1 MDYTDITSSM
11 RLLIKSQGIDENFID
26 KEETLYYDESGN
38 IKHLIIKEDKL
49 NAETDTVFVLGGVQA
64 EDAITI
70 EELKIALKKNP
81 DNELKSTKDL
91 KGSFIEILR
100 KENLRKILHLIHDKE
115 WHIHFIIVQVLYYGF
130 VDIVDSIS
138 GLEADPFTFKA
149 ELYKVLKKYPDKTI
163 SIFKKYKYPNV
174 SNKDKKNFL
183 AELLTLID
191 GVINEDTKK
200 GIFNPLLC
208 ILRNCVDKAKE
219 QKELTFIQNETTHE
233 WVGDFV
239 QFYRQEILL
248 FHNKTLIFDE
258 EKQVMKALAS
268 KEIEINNR
276 KASNY
281 CFKESTFAPMIQ
293 VCDYVVC
300 ILRKYLMF
308 LDRLETEVNADI
320 LRFDEIQMS
329 NFKLLNSV
337 LADSLNYNPLFVHFI
352 ASQHTIAKYHKYLSI
367 YGYDH
372 DHM

>member
-1 MDYTDITSSM
+1 MKPVIILGFVFDNITAQIQD
-11 RLLIKSQGIDENFID
+11 RIVQQFLKD
-26 KEETLYYDESGN
+26 KIQNVDNPSCSPIAIREGMNTF
-38 IKHLIIKEDKL
+38 KL
-49 NAETDTVFVLGGVQA
+49 MLGGVQA

-70 EELKIALKKNP
+70 DELKIALKKNP

-100 KENLRKILHLIHDKE
+100 KDNLRKILHLIHDKE

-300 ILRKYLMF
+300 LLRKYLMF

>member
-26 KEETLYYDESGN
+26 REETLYYDESGN